1 MKTNKII
8 VVTEEFSTVITL
20 DNVWDFPKER
30 WITLIQKT
38 NAFKDKKVLDVTD
51 ANTHH
56 ICKYCGNIAEGTYE
70 EVLCEECRDTFGHA
84 FYYEL

>member
-20 DNVWDFPKER
+20 GDVWDFPKER
-30 WITLIQKT
+30 WVALMQKT
-38 NAFKDKKVLDVTD
+38 NAFLNKKVLNVAD

-56 ICKYCGNIAEGTYE
+56 ICKYCGNIVQGTDE
-70 EVLCEECRDTFGHA
+70 DVLCPDCRMTFGHT
-84 FYYEL
+84 FYSEL

>member
-20 DNVWDFPKER
+20 GDVGDFPKER
-30 WITLIQKT
+30 WITLIQNT
-38 NAFKDKKVLDVTD
+38 NAFKDKKILDVAD

-56 ICKYCGNIAEGTYE
+56 ICKYCGDIAKGTDE
-70 EVLCEECRDTFGHA
+70 DVLCTDCRMTFGHA
-84 FYYEL
+84 FYSEL

>member
-20 DNVWDFPKER
+20 GDAWDFPKER
-30 WITLIQKT
+30 WVALIQKT
-38 NAFKDKKVLDVTD
+38 NAFKDKKVIDVAD

-70 EVLCEECRDTFGHA
+70 EVLCTDCRDTFGHA

>member
-20 DNVWDFPKER
+20 GDVWDFPKER

-38 NAFKDKKVLDVTD
+38 NAFKDKIVLDVAD

-70 EVLCEECRDTFGHA
+70 EVLCADCRDTFGHA

>member
-8 VVTEEFSTVITL
+8 VVTEEFSCVVPL
-20 DNVWDFPKER
+20 GKQWDFPKEKF
-30 WITLIQKT
+30 INLVQQA
-38 NAFKDKKVLDVTD
+38 NAFKNEKVIDVAD

-70 EVLCEECRDTFGHA
+70 EVLCEECRDAFGHA